1 MMLMFMLMMLFMLKM
16 LFMLMLATALHT
28 ERAQNDAK
36 HDHQELVQHEHKVDV
51 VGAETEEGGATL
63 PLSSARS
70 PSALLLGTVVRS
82 CTLLDR
88 WLGLKCAKCKS

>member
-1 MMLMFMLMMLFMLKM
+1 MMLMFMLKM
-16 LFMLMLATALHT
+16 LFMFKVLFMLMLSTALHT
-28 ERAQNDAK
+28 ERTQNDAK
-36 HDHQELVQHEHKVDV
+36 HDHQELVQHDHKIDV

-63 PLSSARS
+63 PPSSARS
-70 PSALLLGTVVRS
+70 PSALLGTVVRS